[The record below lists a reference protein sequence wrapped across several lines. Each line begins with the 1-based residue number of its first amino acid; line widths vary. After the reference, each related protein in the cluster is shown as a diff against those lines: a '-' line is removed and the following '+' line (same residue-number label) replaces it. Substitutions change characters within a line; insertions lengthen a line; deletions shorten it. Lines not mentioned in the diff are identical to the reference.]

1 MPQRVVIASAVRTP
15 FTRAHKGE
23 LKDTRP
29 DTMAG
34 WVIKAAVDQ
43 VPGLKSEDIEDVVL
57 GCAMPEAE
65 QGNNVARIA
74 AAAAG
79 LPDTVPGMTIN
90 RFCSSGVQSIALA
103 AQAIQAGSIDVA
115 VAGGTESMTMI
126 PMGGNKFSANP
137 ELMKNYPEIYTTMGA
152 TAEIVAQR
160 FEVSREDQ
168 DAFAAESQRRAEAAQ
183 DNGNLDDEII
193 EVTTQVVTAGG
204 VKEVT
209 LKKDTINRRGT
220 SCGGGGG
227 GGGTDFSYIWIANSN
242 EGTISKVNT
251 QTLVEEGRYLVR
263 PDGGG
268 SPSRT
273 SVNLNGDV
281 VVASRQGG
289 ATMFAAR
296 PEDCPDPLN
305 TSTGPGD
312 VKPWPDGC
320 MVWHTP
326 FATDSQR
333 PVAWS
338 QGQFNDATCRYEN
351 MKVWTSTHNSNTTIA
366 TIYRLNGETGA
377 IEDQVD
383 ATNVQT
389 HVFGLYGAAVDADG
403 NMWASELSVGQLVNV
418 DLETMAI
425 RQWNMPTSGYGMTVD
440 SDGFV
445 WTCSSTVARF
455 DPTTETW
462 QTSAGLS
469 SSGNGCMED
478 GNGTL
483 WVAADGFV
491 GIDTATLMETQVI
504 PLPARV
510 RGVSFDFE
518 GNIWGPSINSNEAY
532 RVNPVT
538 LVTDTVTGFNYP
550 YTYSDMTGFA
560 LSNAGTPSG

>member
-1 MPQRVVIASAVRTP
+1 MLETCKTMGVVAC
-15 FTRAHKGE
+15 F
-23 LKDTRP
+23 
-29 DTMAG
+29 
-34 WVIKAAVDQ
+34 
-43 VPGLKSEDIEDVVL
+43 
-57 GCAMPEAE
+57 
-65 QGNNVARIA
+65 
-74 AAAAG
+74 
-79 LPDTVPGMTIN
+79 
-90 RFCSSGVQSIALA
+90 
-103 AQAIQAGSIDVA
+103 A
-115 VAGGTESMTMI
+115 VAGFAVGC
-126 PMGGNKFSANP
+126 GGSSSP
-137 ELMKNYPEIYTTMGA
+137 DETGSGSA
-152 TAEIVAQR
+152 TAGLTTIGGSDTEG
-160 FEVSREDQ
+160 ETE
-168 DAFAAESQRRAEAAQ
+168 ESASGASNSASAS
-183 DNGNLDDEII
+183 G
-193 EVTTQVVTAGG
+193 TTTATATATASDSATTTDSAG
-204 VKEVT
+204 
-209 LKKDTINRRGT
+209 DTNDGPVFDIGSSPDGGT
-220 SCGGGGG
+220 SCGGGGGGG

-263 PDGGG
+263 PDGAG

-281 VVASRQGG
+281 VVASRNGG

-305 TSTGPGD
+305 TSTGPAD

-351 MKVWTSTHNSNTTIA
+351 MKVWTSTHNSNTTTA
-366 TIYRLNGETGA
+366 TIYRLNGDTGA

-383 ATNVQT
+383 ATGVQT

-425 RQWNMPTSGYGMTVD
+425 RQWNMPTAGYGMTVD

-532 RVNPVT
+532 RVNPVS

>member
-1 MPQRVVIASAVRTP
+1 MLETCKTMGVVAC
-15 FTRAHKGE
+15 F
-23 LKDTRP
+23 
-29 DTMAG
+29 
-34 WVIKAAVDQ
+34 
-43 VPGLKSEDIEDVVL
+43 
-57 GCAMPEAE
+57 
-65 QGNNVARIA
+65 
-74 AAAAG
+74 
-79 LPDTVPGMTIN
+79 
-90 RFCSSGVQSIALA
+90 
-103 AQAIQAGSIDVA
+103 A
-115 VAGGTESMTMI
+115 VAGFAVGCGGSSSNDESGSGSATAGLTTLGGSDTEGDTEE
-126 PMGGNKFSANP
+126 SASGASN
-137 ELMKNYPEIYTTMGA
+137 GA
-152 TAEIVAQR
+152 TA
-160 FEVSREDQ
+160 S
-168 DAFAAESQRRAEAAQ
+168 
-183 DNGNLDDEII
+183 
-193 EVTTQVVTAGG
+193 
-204 VKEVT
+204 
-209 LKKDTINRRGT
+209 GT
-220 SCGGGGG
+220 SGASGNASTSETTTDSAGDTSDSPVFDIGSSPDGGSSCGGGGGGG

-296 PEDCPDPLN
+296 TEDCPDPLN
-305 TSTGPGD
+305 TSTGPDD

-320 MVWHTP
+320 MMWHTP

-338 QGQFNDATCRYEN
+338 QGQFNDGTCRYEN

-366 TIYRLNGETGA
+366 TIYRLNGDTGA

-425 RQWNMPTSGYGMTVD
+425 RQWNMPAAGYGMTVD
-440 SDGFV
+440 SEGFV

-455 DPTTETW
+455 DPT
-462 QTSAGLS
+462 
-469 SSGNGCMED
+469 
-478 GNGTL
+478 
-483 WVAADGFV
+483 
-491 GIDTATLMETQVI
+491 TLMETQVI

-532 RVNPVT
+532 RVNPVS